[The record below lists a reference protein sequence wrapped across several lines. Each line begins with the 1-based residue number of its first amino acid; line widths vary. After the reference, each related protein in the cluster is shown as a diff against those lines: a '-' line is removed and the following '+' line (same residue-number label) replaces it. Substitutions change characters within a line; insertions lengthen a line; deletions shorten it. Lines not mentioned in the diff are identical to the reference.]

1 MTTQNEKPD
10 MALFWGCFIAL
21 VATAFGFIVR
31 AMIIG
36 DWGREFGLDSTQQ
49 GELFGAGLYPFAISI
64 ILFSLVIDKI
74 GYKVSMLI
82 GFVCHVVGTAVII
95 FAQGYWSLYI
105 GTFILALGNGTV
117 EAYINPVV
125 ATIFSKGKTKWL
137 SILHAGWPG
146 GLVLA
151 GILALLLGDS
161 VGWRMKFALVFI
173 PTIIYF
179 FMLIGKSFPVSER
192 VAAGV
197 SYRDMVKEAGAL
209 GMFIMFGLILAELGR
224 VFEIWSFGASM
235 MIAAVVA
242 VGFGIYARGLG
253 RPLFILLLLV
263 MIPLATTELGV
274 DSWVTDLMTPVMGK
288 YAGWLLVYTSA
299 IMLVLRF
306 MAGPIIHA
314 LSPLGLLAVSA
325 ALAAVGL
332 YLLSGA
338 QAAAMIFIAA
348 TVYGIGKTFFWP
360 CMLGVV
366 AEQFPRGGAL
376 TLNGVA
382 AVGMLGVGVIGT
394 QFMGNL
400 QDRATVR
407 TLLEEQ
413 PALHEQVVGPER
425 MSVFGRYQSVDNA
438 KVEEL
443 SEEQQ
448 AIVSET
454 KDSSKQRALKTIVAL
469 PASILIV
476 YLGMILYFRSRGGYR
491 PAEIADDGSGG
502 SSPAASS

>member
-1 MTTQNEKPD
+1 MP
-10 MALFWGCFIAL
+10 LFWGCFIAL

-36 DWGREFGLDSTQQ
+36 EWGAEFNLDSTQQ

-64 ILFSLVIDKI
+64 ILFSLVIDRI
-74 GYKVSMLI
+74 GYKVAMVF
-82 GFVCHVVGTAVII
+82 GFVCHMVGTLVII
-95 FAQGYWSLYI
+95 LAQGYWSLYI

-151 GILALLLGDS
+151 GIIALLVGDAL
-161 VGWRMKFALVFI
+161 GWRVKFGLVFI

-179 FMLIGKSFPVSER
+179 IMLIGKRFPVSER

-197 SYRDMVKEAGAL
+197 SYRDMLKEVGAL
-209 GMFIMFGLILAELGR
+209 GIFIMFGLILAELGR
-224 VFEIWSFGASM
+224 VFGIWGTGASLM
-235 MIAAVVA
+235 LAAIIA
-242 VGFGIYARGLG
+242 VGFGLFARGLG
-253 RPLFILLLLV
+253 RPLFLLFLLL

-306 MAGPIIHA
+306 MAGPIVHA
-314 LSPLGLLAVSA
+314 LSPLGLLAASA

-332 YLLSGA
+332 FILSGA
-338 QAAAMIFIAA
+338 QAGIVIFIAA
-348 TVYGIGKTFFWP
+348 TIYGIGKTFFWP
-360 CMLGVV
+360 ATLGVV

-394 QFMGNL
+394 QFLGNL
-400 QDRATVR
+400 QDRASTKI
-407 TLLEEQ
+407 LQEQ
-413 PALHEQVVGPER
+413 HGEVYEQVVGEER
-425 MSVFGRYQSVDNA
+425 LSVFGRYRSVDGA
-438 KVEEL
+438 KVAEMGDETREL
-443 SEEQQ
+443 VGE
-448 AIVSET
+448 VR
-454 KDSSKQRALKTIVAL
+454 DSSKQRALRTIVVL
-469 PASILIV
+469 PVGMLVV
-476 YLGMILYFRSRGGYR
+476 YLGLLLYFRSKGGYR
-491 PAEIADDGSGG
+491 AEVLAGHEAEDKKFAGGVEGPAD
-502 SSPAASS
+502 P

>member
-1 MTTQNEKPD
+1 MSDTIQEKPN

-74 GYKVSMLI
+74 GYKVSMII
-82 GFVCHVVGTAVII
+82 GFLCHVIGTLVII

-125 ATIFSKGKTKWL
+125 ATQFSKSKTKWL

-151 GILALLLGDS
+151 GVLALLLADS
-161 VGWRMKFALVFI
+161 VGWRVKFALVFI

-179 FMLIGKSFPVSER
+179 IMLIGKTFPVSER

-224 VFEIWSFGASM
+224 VFGIWNFGASLA
-235 MIAAVVA
+235 IAAFIA
-242 VGFGIYARGLG
+242 VGFGVFARGVG

-274 DSWVTDLMTPVMGK
+274 DSWVTELMTPVMGK
-288 YAGWLLVYTSA
+288 HAGWLLVYTSA

-306 MAGPIIHA
+306 CAGPIVHV
-314 LSPLGLLAVSA
+314 LSPLGVLAVSA
-325 ALAAVGL
+325 ALAAIGL
-332 YLLSGA
+332 FILSGA
-338 QAAAMIFIAA
+338 QAGAAIFIAA
-348 TVYGIGKTFFWP
+348 TVYGVGKTFFWP
-360 CMLGVV
+360 ATLGVV

-382 AVGMLGVGVIGT
+382 AVGMLGVGVIGS

-407 TLLEEQ
+407 TLLDDR
-413 PALHEQVVGPER
+413 PALHEQVVGDER
-425 MSVFGRYQSVDNA
+425 LSVFGRYQSVDNEKVA
-438 KVEEL
+438 LLAEEDQKIVEE
-443 SEEQQ
+443 
-448 AIVSET
+448 V
-454 KDSSKQRALKTIVAL
+454 KDSSKQRALRSVVIL
-469 PASILIV
+469 PVGMLVV
-476 YLGMILYFRSRGGYR
+476 YLGLILYFRSRGGYK
-491 PAEIADDGSGG
+491 AVHLDTGS
-502 SSPAASS
+502 